1 MHDVLTILIT
11 ALISAG
17 GATFVGSIAKGWGS
31 LRSGARAR
39 ERETLAEL
47 IHSRNDAEADRDFWR
62 DTAAGYR
69 WQLRLAGVD
78 PVPGDPVQPSERR
91 PAARLIGP
99 ADGEGPPKS
108 YQ

>member
-1 MHDVLTILIT
+1 MNQFLTLLIT

-17 GATFVGSIAKGWGS
+17 GATFLGSVVKGWGS

-47 IHSRNDAEADRDFWR
+47 IRSRNDAEADRDFWR

-69 WQLRLAGVD
+69 WQLRDAGVEPD
-78 PVPGDPVQPSERR
+78 PATPVQPSERR
-91 PAARLIGP
+91 PTR
-99 ADGEGPPKS
+99 
-108 YQ
+108 

>member
-1 MHDVLTILIT
+1 MNEFLTLLIT

-17 GATFVGSIAKGWGS
+17 GATFLGSVVKGWSS

-47 IHSRNDAEADRDFWR
+47 IRSRNDAEADRDFWR

-69 WQLRLAGVD
+69 WQLRDAGVEPD
-78 PVPGDPVQPSERR
+78 PAKPVQPSERR
-91 PAARLIGP
+91 PTR
-99 ADGEGPPKS
+99 
-108 YQ
+108 